1 MDTSAWFNE
10 GGILAMKKMF
20 LAGLA
25 IAMIGS
31 PVLAA
36 DLSRPPPTYKAP
48 PPPPPPAFTWT
59 GFYLGGNLGAAWR
72 SMT

>member
-10 GGILAMKKMF
+10 GGIPTMKKMF

-25 IAMIGS
+25 IAMIAS

-36 DLSRPPPTYKAP
+36 DLSRPA
-48 PPPPPPAFTWT
+48 A
-59 GFYLGGNLGAAWR
+59 NL
-72 SMT
+72 